1 MYKLGAILFLSGA
14 VALAQQQPGPALR
27 DGVPDAFSV
36 LKELVETAG
45 VSGFEQPVRDKVR
58 TYLPS
63 WARPQIDNK
72 GNLTVTFG
80 AGSEHLMFIGHLDEV
95 GYIVKEIKEDGTLQV
110 ESRGGFYDKYYEA
123 RPVIVHT
130 RRGPVSA
137 VITPRSGYMRE
148 TTTPD
153 PYAVKDVRVY
163 LGTETKYETE
173 ELGIRQ
179 GDSITVPKR
188 FVQLTNDRAAA
199 RSIDDRSGCT
209 AMIVALMRLD
219 PAKVKKRITF
229 AWTVEEEVGLN
240 GARAIAER
248 TKADYVFAV
257 DTFVSSDSPRED
269 KRFANAPLGD
279 GFVIRALDTS
289 SITPL
294 PVVNRVLDIAR
305 RHNIPVQFGTT
316 NGGNDGSTFTR
327 YGSIDIP
334 ISWPGRYSHSP
345 IEVLQKSDLEA
356 LSNIIQYLV
365 LEF

>member
-1 MYKLGAILFLSGA
+1 MHKFGAALCLFSA
-14 VALAQQQPGPALR
+14 VALAGQQGPGVR
-27 DGVPDAFSV
+27 DGVPDSFSV

-58 TYLPS
+58 LYIPNWT
-63 WARPQIDNK
+63 RPQIDNK
-72 GNLTVTFG
+72 GNLIVTFG
-80 AGSEHLMFIGHLDEV
+80 SGAEHLMFVGHLDEV
-95 GYIVKEIKEDGTLQV
+95 GYVVKEVTEDGTLQV
-110 ESRGGFYDKYYEA
+110 QSRGGFFDKYYEA
-123 RPVIVHT
+123 RPIIVHT
-130 RRGPVSA
+130 HGGAVSGI
-137 VITPRSGYMRE
+137 ITPRAGYMRE
-148 TTTPD
+148 LTSQD
-153 PYAVKDVRVY
+153 NYATKDVRIY
-163 LGTETKYETE
+163 LGTETKRETE
-173 ELGIRQ
+173 DLGIRP

-188 FVQLTNDRAAA
+188 FIELSNDRATA
-199 RSIDDRSGCT
+199 RSFDDRSGCT
-209 AMIVALMRLD
+209 AMILALMKLD
-219 PAKVKKRITF
+219 PSKVKKRITF

-240 GARAIAER
+240 GARAIAEK

-294 PVVNRVLDIAR
+294 PVVNRVMDIAR
-305 RHNIPVQFGTT
+305 RHNIPVQIGAT

-345 IEVLQKSDLEA
+345 IEVLEKSDLEA
-356 LSNIIQYLV
+356 LSNIIHYLV

>member
-1 MYKLGAILFLSGA
+1 MRKLGAILFLSSA
-14 VALAQQQPGPALR
+14 VALAQQQQSSAPRDAL
-27 DGVPDAFSV
+27 DAFSV
-36 LKELVETAG
+36 LKDLVETPG
-45 VSGFEQPVRDKVR
+45 VSGFEQPVREKVR
-58 TYLPS
+58 AFLPK
-63 WARPQIDNK
+63 WTHPQIDGK

-80 AGSEHLMFIGHLDEV
+80 GGSEHLMFVGHLDEV
-95 GYIVKEIKEDGTLQV
+95 GYVVREINEDGTLRV

-123 RPVIVHT
+123 RPAIVHT
-130 RRGPVSA
+130 RRGPVAA
-137 VITPRSGYMRE
+137 VITPRAGYMRDATAQE
-148 TTTPD
+148 V
-153 PYAVKDVRVY
+153 YAVKDVRVY
-163 LGTETKYETE
+163 LGTDTKRETE
-173 ELGIRQ
+173 ELGIRP

-188 FVQLTNDRAAA
+188 FVELSNDRAAA

-209 AMIVALMRLD
+209 AMILALSKLD

-257 DTFVSSDSPRED
+257 DTFVSSDSPREE

-289 SITPL
+289 SITPI
-294 PVVNRVLDIAR
+294 PVVNRVIDIAR

-327 YGSIDIP
+327 YGAVDIP